1 MLESSEARVAAASGD
16 PVAALDPLDLLDPL
30 DPVEKATLE
39 VARAIEATDFGA
51 WLREHLV
58 LWNVI
63 AVVALFALGFAL
75 ALLLRLLFGTL
86 IARALE
92 RANRHRTAAAIVESR
107 LVAPLSA
114 IVPLLIVARVL
125 GILGESGI
133 VHPLVA
139 YNVANV
145 VVAIAI
151 LRGLSVA
158 SRALRIVDDLYSSRP
173 EVHRP
178 EALRGYRQVAMVVL
192 GLVAGISAAAIAV
205 GKSPLVFLAALGA
218 AGAVAGVVFKDVL
231 LSLVANLMLTAN
243 DAIRIGDWVEL
254 KAHGIDG
261 RIAEIRTTSVRVQ
274 NADGTV
280 HSVPISRFVQEPYLN
295 YRSRFGSPGR
305 RIRRSIRVDA
315 RTVRALTDEERGRLA
330 TSDLPQSVVRRAT
343 APGTPTTNLCI
354 YRAFAE
360 ALLSAHPAVDPGL
373 PVVVAQQES
382 TPSGQPVDL
391 LCFLRADPAA
401 DLVALEGEILDRLAM
416 ALSAFGLRSYQS
428 GSDLGPSPGPFP
440 VLAEADQAAVRLDG
454 VG

>member
-1 MLESSEARVAAASGD
+1 VTPIAGLA
-16 PVAALDPLDLLDPL
+16 PLLL
-30 DPVEKATLE
+30 
-39 VARAIEATDFGA
+39 VARM
-51 WLREHLV
+51 V
-58 LWNVI
+58 
-63 AVVALFALGFAL
+63 
-75 ALLLRLLFGTL
+75 
-86 IARALE
+86 
-92 RANRHRTAAAIVESR
+92 S
-107 LVAPLSA
+107 
-114 IVPLLIVARVL
+114 VL
-125 GILGESGI
+125 GDAAVIN
-133 VHPLVA
+133 PLVA
-139 YNVANV
+139 FNASNIL
-145 VVAIAI
+145 VAIAVF
-151 LRGLSVA
+151 RGIGIA
-158 SRALRIVDDLYSSRP
+158 SSLMKTVDDVYSSRP
-173 EVHRP
+173 EVNRP
-178 EALRGYRQVAMVVL
+178 EALRGYRQVLMVVL

-231 LSLVANLMLTAN
+231 LSAIEWTMRAPLPRPFTMRGSEWYRF
-243 DAIRIGDWVEL
+243 DA
-254 KAHGIDG
+254 DG

-391 LCFLRADPAA
+391 LCFLRADPDA
-401 DLVALEGEILDRLAM
+401 DLAMLEGEILDRLAL
-416 ALSAFGLRSYQS
+416 ALPAFGLRSYQS

-440 VLAEADQAAVRLDG
+440 VLAEADLAAVRLLG
-454 VG
+454 AR